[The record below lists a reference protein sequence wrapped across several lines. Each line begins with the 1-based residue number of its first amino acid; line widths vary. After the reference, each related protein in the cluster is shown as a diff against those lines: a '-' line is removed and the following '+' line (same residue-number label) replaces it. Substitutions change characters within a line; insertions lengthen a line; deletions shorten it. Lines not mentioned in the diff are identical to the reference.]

1 MMATLLRAVA
11 RLVIRFPVP
20 VLLGAL
26 LSAAASLWY
35 TAGHLRFE
43 MARSTLVGSGE
54 RYDRLFQEYRGEFPD
69 YDRLVIVV
77 EAGNVAEAKAYAAAL
92 AERLRADPAHVLDV
106 FYRVA
111 PEDFE
116 GRALLYLS
124 PEELRTLRAK
134 VEEHREFLAAF
145 AARPTL
151 QEFFALTNRD
161 VTRGLVR
168 HLFTD
173 LDPEEAAGQ
182 ALAVE
187 LPLLTRV
194 LEGMREALAGGAA
207 YRSPWAAFLA
217 RADGKGSTDGYLL
230 SEDER
235 LLFLLVAPVEAETT
249 FLDLWRSE
257 STGDPVQAIRAT
269 AAALRRDFPGVNVGV
284 TGAPALAADEMRA
297 ARRDIFLASVFGFLA
312 NALLLVIPFRAV
324 VKPAFALLTLL
335 VGIAWAF
342 GFATLTVGHLNLLS
356 AVFSSILI
364 GIGINFPIHFLARY
378 EEARRFGKDA
388 PAALEESLGRTG
400 VGVLG
405 AALVTVAAFWSA
417 LLTDFRGIAE
427 LGFIAG
433 SGLFLCF
440 LASVT
445 VFPACIALED
455 ARRPAPTLLARVPAP
470 APAGREWGRLLRW
483 PRLIVLAGALLAL
496 LPLAFVSRIG
506 FDYNLLRLLPGG
518 SEAVATEERLQ
529 ARAGHSTWFA
539 VSLAPSLAEAERRH
553 TVFAALP
560 EVGRVESVSDLLPA
574 QQEEKRRILRALRPT
589 VAGLRVRRALRG
601 EAPDLTALGETLKR
615 IRFKLGEEGGEA
627 EVAGARHALGEV
639 LAGLEASPTPGEAGR
654 RLAAFGRRL
663 GDDFAEKVRL
673 LRGSAEAPPLT
684 TATLPAS
691 LRSRFVGESGRLLLR
706 VYPRGDIWDREATAR
721 FIEALRRVDSDVTGP
736 PVHTFEASRALTR
749 GYWQAGLYALLAIFA
764 LSAVLFQHAGHALL
778 SMVPLLA
785 GVGWTLGL
793 MATLGMA
800 FNLANLF
807 ALPLILGMGVDN
819 GMNLVARFREEEG
832 RRFVLATAMGK
843 SMVLASLTTIA
854 GFGVLLLAQHRGIA
868 SLGLLLTLGVSNI
881 LLASLT
887 LLPALLLLL
896 RRRGA
901 PEGPPP

>member
-1 MMATLLRAVA
+1 MMATLLLAVA

-26 LSAAASLWY
+26 LSAAGSLWY

-92 AERLRADPAHVLDV
+92 AERLRADPAHVRDV
-106 FYRVA
+106 FYRID
-111 PEDFE
+111 PGDFE
-116 GRALLYLS
+116 DRALLYLS

-173 LDPEEAAGQ
+173 LEPEGAAGQ

-235 LLFLLVAPVEAETT
+235 LLFLLVALVEAETT

-297 ARRDIFLASVFGFLA
+297 ARRDIFLASVLGFLA

-378 EEARRFGKDA
+378 EEARRVGKDA

-455 ARRPAPTLLARVPAP
+455 ARRPALTLPPTVPGP
-470 APAGREWGRLLRW
+470 APAGREWGRLLGR

-553 TVFAALP
+553 AAFAALP

-589 VAGLRVRRALRG
+589 VAGLRVLRVPR
-601 EAPDLTALGETLKR
+601 EAPDSHALAESLRR
-615 IRFKLGEEGGEA
+615 IRFKLGEDGGEA
-627 EVAGARHALGEV
+627 EVAAARHALGEV
-639 LAGLEASPTPGEAGR
+639 LAGLEASPTPGEVGR

-663 GDDFAEKVRL
+663 GADFAEKVRL

-749 GYWQAGLYALLAIFA
+749 GYGQAGLYALLAIFA
-764 LSAVLFQHAGHALL
+764 LSAVLFRHAGHALL

-896 RRRGA
+896 RRGGA

>member
-1 MMATLLRAVA
+1 MTASLLRAVA
-11 RLVIRFPVP
+11 RVVSRHPVP
-20 VLLGAL
+20 VLLVAL
-26 LSAAASLWY
+26 LSAAGSLLY

-43 MARSTLVGSGE
+43 MARSTLVGSGA
-54 RYDRLFQEYRGEFPD
+54 RYDRLYQEYRAEFPD

-77 EAGNVAEAKAYAAAL
+77 EAGEVAEAKAYADGLAA
-92 AERLRADPAHVLDV
+92 RLRGDPAHVRDV
-106 FYRVA
+106 FHRID
-111 PEDFE
+111 PTEFED
-116 GRALLYLS
+116 RALLYLS
-124 PEELRTLRAK
+124 PEDLRTLRAK

-145 AARPTL
+145 AARATL
-151 QEFFALTNRD
+151 QEFLALTNRD

-173 LDPEEAAGQ
+173 LGPEGAAGQ
-182 ALAVE
+182 ALAVD

-194 LEGMREALAGGAA
+194 LEGMREALTGGAA
-207 YRSPWAAFLA
+207 YRSPWGALLA
-217 RADGKGSTDGYLL
+217 RADGKTGTDGYLL

-235 LLFLLVAPVEAETT
+235 FLFLLVAPVEAETT
-249 FLDLWRSE
+249 FLDSWRSE
-257 STGDPVQAIRAT
+257 STGDPVEAIRAA
-269 AAALRRDFPGVNVGV
+269 AAALRRDFPGVQVGV
-284 TGAPALAADEMRA
+284 TGTPALAADEMRA
-297 ARRDIFLASVFGFLA
+297 TRRDILLASLFGFLA

-342 GFATLTVGHLNLLS
+342 GFAALTVGHLNLLS

-378 EEARRFGKDA
+378 QEARRAGRDTA
-388 PAALEESLGRTG
+388 AALEESLGRTG

-405 AALVTVAAFWSA
+405 AALVTGAAFWST

-433 SGLFLCF
+433 SGLLLCF

-455 ARRPAPTLLARVPAP
+455 ARRPAPAPPTVSPAA
-470 APAGREWGRLLRW
+470 APAGRAWDRLLGR

-518 SEAVATEERLQ
+518 SDAVATEERLQ
-529 ARAGHSTWFA
+529 AQAGHSTWFA
-539 VSLAPSLAEAERRH
+539 VSLAPSLAEVARRH
-553 TVFAALP
+553 AAFAVLP
-560 EVGRVESVSDLLPA
+560 EVGRVESVADLLPA
-574 QQEEKRRILRALRPT
+574 QQEEKHRILRALRPT
-589 VAGLRVRRALRG
+589 VGGLRFLRLPP
-601 EAPDLTALGETLKR
+601 ETPDLTALAESLRR
-615 IRFKLGEEGGEA
+615 IRFKLGEEEGEA
-627 EVAGARHALGEV
+627 EIAAARATLEGV
-639 LAGLEASPTPGEAGR
+639 LAGLEAAPAAGGAAR
-654 RLAAFGRRL
+654 RLAAYERRL
-663 GDDFAEKVRL
+663 ANDFAEKVRL
-673 LRGSAEAPPLT
+673 LRRSVEAPPIT
-684 TATLPAS
+684 AATLPAS
-691 LRSRFVGESGRLLLR
+691 LRDRFVGPSGRLLLR
-706 VYPRGDIWDREATAR
+706 IYPRGDIWDRGATAR
-721 FIEALRRVDSDVTGP
+721 FIEALRRVDPDVTGP

-749 GYWQAGLYALLAIFA
+749 GYGQAGLYALLAIFA
-764 LSAVLFQHAGHALL
+764 LSAVLFGHAGHALL

-785 GVGWTLGL
+785 GAGWTLGL
-793 MATLGMA
+793 MATLGMD

-843 SMVLASLTTIA
+843 SMVLASLTTIT

-868 SLGLLLTLGVSNI
+868 SLGLLLTIGVSNI

-887 LLPALLLLL
+887 LLPALLLLVV
-896 RRRGA
+896 RWRGA
-901 PEGPPP
+901 

>member
-1 MMATLLRAVA
+1 MMATLLLAVA

-26 LSAAASLWY
+26 LSAAGSLWY

-92 AERLRADPAHVLDV
+92 AERLRADPAHVRDV
-106 FYRVA
+106 FYRID
-111 PEDFE
+111 PGDFE
-116 GRALLYLS
+116 DRALLYLS

-173 LDPEEAAGQ
+173 LEPEGAAGQ

-235 LLFLLVAPVEAETT
+235 LLFLLVALVEAETT

-297 ARRDIFLASVFGFLA
+297 ARRDIFLASVLGFLA

-378 EEARRFGKDA
+378 EEARRVGKDA

-455 ARRPAPTLLARVPAP
+455 ARRPALTLPPTVPGP
-470 APAGREWGRLLRW
+470 APAGREWGRLLGR

-496 LPLAFVSRIG
+496 LPLAFISRIG

-553 TVFAALP
+553 AAFAALP

-589 VAGLRVRRALRG
+589 VAGLRVLRVPR
-601 EAPDLTALGETLKR
+601 EAPDSHALAESLRR
-615 IRFKLGEEGGEA
+615 IRFKLGEDGGEA
-627 EVAGARHALGEV
+627 EVAAARHALGEV
-639 LAGLEASPTPGEAGR
+639 LAGLEASPTPGEVGR

-663 GDDFAEKVRL
+663 GADFAEKVRL

-721 FIEALRRVDSDVTGP
+721 FIEALRRVDLDVTGP

-749 GYWQAGLYALLAIFA
+749 GYGQAGLYALLAIFA
-764 LSAVLFQHAGHALL
+764 LSAILFRHAGHALL

-896 RRRGA
+896 RRGGA

>member
-1 MMATLLRAVA
+1 
-11 RLVIRFPVP
+11 
-20 VLLGAL
+20 
-26 LSAAASLWY
+26 
-35 TAGHLRFE
+35 LRFE

-54 RYDRLFQEYRGEFPD
+54 RYDRLYQEYRGEFPD

-77 EAGNVAEAKAYAAAL
+77 EADEVAEAKAYAAAL
-92 AERLRADPAHVLDV
+92 AGRLRADRAHVRDV
-106 FYRVA
+106 FYRFD

-116 GRALLYLS
+116 DRALLYLS

-151 QEFFALTNRD
+151 EQFLALTNRE

-173 LDPEEAAGQ
+173 LEPKEAAGRP
-182 ALAVE
+182 LAVD

-194 LEGMREALAGGAA
+194 LEGMRDALAGGGG

-217 RADGKGSTDGYLL
+217 RADGKTSTDGYLL

-235 LLFLLVAPVEAETT
+235 LLFLLVAPVEADTT
-249 FLDLWRSE
+249 FFDLWGSE
-257 STGDPVQAIRAT
+257 STADPVEAIRE
-269 AAALRRDFPGVNVGV
+269 AAAASARDFPGVKIGV

-297 ARRDIFLASVFGFLA
+297 TRRDIFLASVLGFLA

-324 VKPAFALLTLL
+324 VKPAFALLTLA

-342 GFATLTVGHLNLLS
+342 GFATVTVGHLNLLS

-364 GIGINFPIHFLARY
+364 GIGVNFPIHFLARY
-378 EEARRFGKDA
+378 EEARRAGKDA

-405 AALVTVAAFWSA
+405 AALVTVAAFWST

-455 ARRPAPTLLARVPAP
+455 SRRPAPPTPLPAVPAP
-470 APAGREWGRLLRW
+470 APAGRGWGRFFGRPLF
-483 PRLIVLAGALLAL
+483 IVIAGALLAL

-518 SEAVATEERLQ
+518 SEAVVTEERLQ

-553 TVFAALP
+553 AAFAALP

-574 QQEEKRRILRALRPT
+574 EQEGKRRILRALRPT
-589 VAGLRVRRALRG
+589 VAGLRVVRVPR
-601 EAPDLTALGETLKR
+601 EAPDLTALAESLKR
-615 IRFKLGEEGGEA
+615 IRFKLGEEDGEA
-627 EVAGARHALGEV
+627 EIAAARSALEGV
-639 LAGLEASPTPGEAGR
+639 LAGLEAAPRTEGADR
-654 RLAAFGRRL
+654 RLAAYDRRL
-663 GDDFAEKVRL
+663 GADFAEKVRL
-673 LRGSAEAPPLT
+673 LRRSVEAPPLT
-684 TATLPAS
+684 VAT
-691 LRSRFVGESGRLLLR
+691 
-706 VYPRGDIWDREATAR
+706 
-721 FIEALRRVDSDVTGP
+721 
-736 PVHTFEASRALTR
+736 
-749 GYWQAGLYALLAIFA
+749 
-764 LSAVLFQHAGHALL
+764 
-778 SMVPLLA
+778 
-785 GVGWTLGL
+785 
-793 MATLGMA
+793 
-800 FNLANLF
+800 
-807 ALPLILGMGVDN
+807 
-819 GMNLVARFREEEG
+819 
-832 RRFVLATAMGK
+832 
-843 SMVLASLTTIA
+843 
-854 GFGVLLLAQHRGIA
+854 
-868 SLGLLLTLGVSNI
+868 
-881 LLASLT
+881 
-887 LLPALLLLL
+887 
-896 RRRGA
+896 
-901 PEGPPP
+901 

>member
-1 MMATLLRAVA
+1 MMATLLLAVA

-26 LSAAASLWY
+26 LSAAGSLWY

-92 AERLRADPAHVLDV
+92 AERLRADPAHVRDV
-106 FYRVA
+106 FYRID

-116 GRALLYLS
+116 DRALLYLS

-173 LDPEEAAGQ
+173 LEPEGAAGQ

-235 LLFLLVAPVEAETT
+235 LLFLLVALVEAETT

-297 ARRDIFLASVFGFLA
+297 ARRDIFLASVLGFLA

-364 GIGINFPIHFLARY
+364 GVGINFPIHFLARY
-378 EEARRFGKDA
+378 EEARRAGKDA

-455 ARRPAPTLLARVPAP
+455 ARQPAPTPPPTVPAP
-470 APAGREWGRLLRW
+470 APAGREWGRLLGR

-553 TVFAALP
+553 AAFAALP

-589 VAGLRVRRALRG
+589 VAGLRVLRVPR
-601 EAPDLTALGETLKR
+601 EAPDSHVLAESLRR
-615 IRFKLGEEGGEA
+615 IRFKLGEDGGEA
-627 EVAGARHALGEV
+627 EVAAARHALGEV
-639 LAGLEASPTPGEAGR
+639 LAGLEASPTQGEVGR

-663 GDDFAEKVRL
+663 GADFAEKVRL

-706 VYPRGDIWDREATAR
+706 VYPRGDIWDREATSR

-749 GYWQAGLYALLAIFA
+749 GYGQAGLYALLAIFA
-764 LSAVLFQHAGHALL
+764 LSAVLFRHAGHALL

-896 RRRGA
+896 RRGRS
-901 PEGPPP
+901 P